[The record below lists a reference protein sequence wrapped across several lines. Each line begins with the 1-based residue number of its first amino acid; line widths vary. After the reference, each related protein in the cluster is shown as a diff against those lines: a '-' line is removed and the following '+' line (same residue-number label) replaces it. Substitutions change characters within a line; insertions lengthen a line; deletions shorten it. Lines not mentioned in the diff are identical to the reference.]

1 MIKKLTNKLLLQM
14 KFTAAQ
20 IAELLNGTVEG
31 NEKAIVRNVSKIEEG
46 KPETLTFL
54 ANPKYNQHIY
64 NTKADVVIV
73 NDTFIAEH
81 PVNTTLIRVPDAYA
95 ALAQLLE
102 MYEQSQPKKTGIEQ
116 PSFVDESAKIGD
128 FVYIG
133 AFAYIGENVSLGN
146 NVMIY
151 PHAYIGDNVKVGD
164 NTVIYPGVKVYKNC
178 IIGQHCTIHAGAI
191 IGSDGFGFAPNA
203 NNEYKK
209 IAQIGNVILNDHVEI
224 GANTTID
231 RATMGSTIIS
241 KGVKLDNLIQIAHNV
256 EIGENTV
263 IAAQSGIAGST
274 KLGKNCMLG
283 GQVGVAGHIS
293 LANGTKS
300 GAQTGI
306 NKTVKKENTIQ
317 FGSPAMEISS
327 FNRSYVVFK
336 RLPEMKTKVDE
347 LLKKLEK

>member
-1 MIKKLTNKLLLQM
+1 M

-20 IAELLNGTVEG
+20 IAELLNGKVEG
-31 NEKAIVRNVSKIEEG
+31 NEEAIVRNVSKIEEG

-54 ANPKYNQHIY
+54 ANPKYNQYIY

-73 NDTFIAEH
+73 NDTFVAEQ
-81 PVNTTLIRVPDAYA
+81 TIKSTLIRVPDAYA

-116 PSFVDESAKIGD
+116 PSFVDKSAKVGD
-128 FVYIG
+128 FAYIG
-133 AFAYIGENVSLGN
+133 AFAYIGENVTLGD
-146 NVMIY
+146 NVMVY
-151 PHAYIGDNVKVGD
+151 PQAYIGDNVKIGD

-178 IIGQHCTIHAGAI
+178 SIGQNCTIHAGAI
-191 IGSDGFGFAPNA
+191 IGSDGFGFAPNSE
-203 NNEYKK
+203 NEYKK
-209 IAQIGNVILNDHVEI
+209 VAQIGNVILNDYVEI

-231 RATMGSTIIS
+231 RATMGSTVIQ
-241 KGVKLDNLIQIAHNV
+241 KGVKLDNLIQVAHNV

-263 IAAQSGIAGST
+263 IAAQSGIAGSA
-274 KLGKNCMLG
+274 KLGKNCMIG

-293 LANGTKS
+293 LANGTKA

-306 NKTVKKENTIQ
+306 GKTVKKENTIQ
-317 FGSPAMEISS
+317 FGSPSMEMGL

-336 RLPEMKTKVDE
+336 RLPELKAHVDE
-347 LLKKLEK
+347 LVKNLEK